1 MADGMA
7 HDGTST
13 LRPDAHPPRAP
24 AAPFPESP
32 VEGRGIRAGQR
43 AVRVRPLSS
52 TLPWRL
58 PPAERWLHAGRRAAL
73 ADVVRAL
80 LVTRLLV
87 LDAGLAARVTVGE
100 RPGAGAG
107 FDPERLTVPLG
118 AFGEA
123 LVAPAARWDAVWYL
137 TIAEHGTDR
146 TRRARR
152 SFPLYPLL
160 ARGAGAALGSA
171 LLGGILVSLL
181 AFGVALY
188 LLRRLT
194 ALELGPEAARVA
206 VWGTAAFPGA
216 LFFSAVYSEALFLAL
231 SVGCVYAART
241 DRWAWAGVFG
251 LLATG
256 TRSAGIVL
264 LVPLAVLLW
273 QHRGAGLWRRAP
285 RVGLVPLGIAA
296 FCGWLALHGA
306 GARAPFDAQAV
317 WFRELGMPLSGLW
330 EGAAA
335 AWGGARQLLSGSSA
349 RIFFTHAGGDP
360 FEVARL
366 NVMLFGFLVLALA
379 ALAGAI
385 RRLPLAYAAYALAAL
400 VLPLST
406 PVEAQPLMSLPRFVA
421 VLFPL
426 FMWGGW
432 WLARR
437 GRPTRVA
444 VGVASTAGLDVFAA
458 QFATWRWV
466 A

>member
-1 MADGMA
+1 MA

-13 LRPDAHPPRAP
+13 LDPTARARAKALAGRPAL
-24 AAPFPESP
+24 AAWATAS
-32 VEGRGIRAGQR
+32 
-43 AVRVRPLSS
+43 
-52 TLPWRL
+52 
-58 PPAERWLHAGRRAAL
+58 ERWLHADRRAAL
-73 ADVVRAL
+73 ADAARAL

-87 LDAGLAARVTVGE
+87 LVAGVVAHTTVGE
-100 RPGAGAG
+100 RPGARAG
-107 FDPERLTVPLG
+107 FDPARLTVPFGALG
-118 AFGEA
+118 DA

-137 TIAEHGTDR
+137 AIAERGYGLDA
-146 TRRARR
+146 ARPA
-152 SFPLYPLL
+152 FLPLYPLL
-160 ARGAGAALGSA
+160 ARGAGAVVGSA

-194 ALELGPEAARVA
+194 ALELGPEAARTA
-206 VWGTAAFPGA
+206 VWLTAAFPAA

-241 DRWAWAGVFG
+241 DRWAWAGVLG

-264 LVPLAVLLW
+264 LVPLGVLLW

-285 RVGLVPLGIAA
+285 WVGLVPLGIAA
-296 FCGWLALHGA
+296 FCGWLALSGA
-306 GARAPFDAQAV
+306 GARAPFDAQTV
-317 WFRELGMPLSGLW
+317 WNRELGDPFAGLW
-330 EGAAA
+330 QGAFA
-335 AWGGARQLLSGSSA
+335 AWDGARQLISGSSE

-360 FEVARL
+360 FQVARMNL
-366 NVMLFGFLVLALA
+366 QLFGFLVLALVALVGA
-379 ALAGAI
+379 A
-385 RRLPLAYAAYALAAL
+385 RRLPPAYAAYVLAAL
-400 VLPLST
+400 ALPLST

-432 WLARR
+432 WLTRR
-437 GRPTRVA
+437 GRPTRVV
-444 VGVASTAGLDVFAA
+444 VGAASTAGLVLFTG

>member
-1 MADGMA
+1 M
-7 HDGTST
+7 
-13 LRPDAHPPRAP
+13 
-24 AAPFPESP
+24 
-32 VEGRGIRAGQR
+32 
-43 AVRVRPLSS
+43 RPLSS

-73 ADVVRAL
+73 ADAVRAL

-87 LDAGLAARVTVGE
+87 LGAGLAARVGVGE

-118 AFGEA
+118 AFGDA

-137 TIAEHGTDR
+137 TIAEHGYGRDA
-146 TRRARR
+146 ARPAF
-152 SFPLYPLL
+152 FPLYPLL

-206 VWGTAAFPGA
+206 VWLTAAFPGA
-216 LFFSAVYSEALFLAL
+216 LFFSAVYSEALFL
-231 SVGCVYAART
+231 
-241 DRWAWAGVFG
+241 
-251 LLATG
+251 
-256 TRSAGIVL
+256 
-264 LVPLAVLLW
+264 
-273 QHRGAGLWRRAP
+273 
-285 RVGLVPLGIAA
+285 
-296 FCGWLALHGA
+296 A

-379 ALAGAI
+379 ALAGGI

-444 VGVASTAGLDVFAA
+444 VGVASTAGLVVFTA
-458 QFATWRWV
+458 QFTTWRWV

>member
-13 LRPDAHPPRAP
+13 LGPTAP
-24 AAPFPESP
+24 APALARRPALA
-32 VEGRGIRAGQR
+32 GRA
-43 AVRVRPLSS
+43 S
-52 TLPWRL
+52 
-58 PPAERWLHAGRRAAL
+58 ERWLHVGRRAAL
-73 ADVVRAL
+73 ADAARAL

-87 LDAGLAARVTVGE
+87 LVAGVVAHATVGE
-100 RPGAGAG
+100 QPGARAG
-107 FDPERLTVPLG
+107 FDPAQLTVPFGALG
-118 AFGEA
+118 DA

-137 TIAEHGTDR
+137 TIAERGYGLDA
-146 TRRARR
+146 ARPAF
-152 SFPLYPLL
+152 FPLYPLL
-160 ARGAGAALGSA
+160 ARGAGEVVGST

-194 ALELGPEAARVA
+194 ALELGPEAARAA
-206 VWGTAAFPGA
+206 VWLTAAFPAA

-241 DRWAWAGVFG
+241 DRWAWAGVLG

-256 TRSAGIVL
+256 TRSAGIIL

-285 RVGLVPLGIAA
+285 WVGLVPLGTAA
-296 FCGWLALHGA
+296 FCGWLALRGA

-317 WFRELGMPLSGLW
+317 WSRELGAPFAGLW
-330 EGAAA
+330 QGASA
-335 AWGGARQLLSGSSA
+335 AWDGARQLLSGSSE
-349 RIFFTHAGGDP
+349 RIFFAHAGGDP
-360 FEVARL
+360 FQVARMNL
-366 NVMLFGFLVLALA
+366 QLFGFLVLALVALVGA
-379 ALAGAI
+379 A
-385 RRLPLAYAAYALAAL
+385 RRLPPAYAAYVLAAL
-400 VLPLST
+400 ALPLST

-432 WLARR
+432 WLTRR
-437 GRPTRVA
+437 GRATRVA
-444 VGVASTAGLDVFAA
+444 VGVASAAGLVLFTG